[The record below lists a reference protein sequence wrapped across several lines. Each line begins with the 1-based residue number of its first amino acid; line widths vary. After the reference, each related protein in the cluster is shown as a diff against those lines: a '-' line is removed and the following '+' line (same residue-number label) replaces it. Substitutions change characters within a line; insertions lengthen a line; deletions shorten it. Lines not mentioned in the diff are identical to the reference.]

1 VEVSYKLIGKNRY
14 SFVVA
19 KADPSLPIVIDPI
32 LQSTYLGGSGS
43 DTVYALAIHPTT
55 GEVYVAG
62 NTNSTDFPNTSGGA
76 QGTYGGST
84 DAFVARLTA
93 DLAAD
98 SGSGGGSGGSDS
110 GSGSGGSGT
119 GGSGTGGSGG
129 SGAVGGTGGGGGGGC
144 SMTGSA
150 SSMAGLWNILV
161 WLSVPAFALARRI
174 RRR

>member
-1 VEVSYKLIGKNRY
+1 
-14 SFVVA
+14 VVA

-93 DLAAD
+93 DLTAD
-98 SGSGGGSGGSDS
+98 SGSGGGSGGSDT
-110 GSGSGGSGT
+110 GS
-119 GGSGTGGSGG
+119 GSGTGGSGG

-144 SMTGSA
+144 SMTGS
-150 SSMAGLWNILV
+150 SPAGLWNILV